1 MPNSLSSAPLNVVI
15 VFSGE
20 SLETLRQQGGT
31 GDWVLK
37 TNNFINVEYVLI
49 IRNLKKDLA
58 DKSDGYDHG
67 QAFILGKFQ
76 AIKPKEASDRKIIQ
90 ISEFVQLPH
99 QESFK
104 NAWAKLTSGQ
114 RNPIT
119 YKNSSE
125 VLEKI
130 KLNPDN
136 PEFKWQKMQQ
146 LEEEQVNLSLADIIN
161 EARQKIAQAANV
173 DASKVN
179 IQISF

>member
-1 MPNSLSSAPLNVVI
+1 MSTSSSLPKNIVI
-15 VFSGE
+15 IFSGE
-20 SLETLRQQGGT
+20 NLETIRQQGGT
-31 GDWVLK
+31 GDWILN

-49 IRNLKKDLA
+49 IRNLKNELA
-58 DKSDGYDHG
+58 DKSDGYEHG

-76 AIKPKEASDRKIIQ
+76 AIKPKATSDRKIIQ
-90 ISEFVQLPH
+90 ISEFIQLPH

-104 NAWAKLTSGQ
+104 NAWTKLTSGQ

-130 KLNPDN
+130 KLNLDN
-136 PEFKWQKMQQ
+136 PEFKWQKMQPA
-146 LEEEQVNLSLADIIN
+146 EEEINLSLADIIN
-161 EARQKIAQAANV
+161 EARNKIAKAANV
-173 DASKVN
+173 DKSKVN

>member
-1 MPNSLSSAPLNVVI
+1 MSTSSSLPKNIVI
-15 VFSGE
+15 IFSGE
-20 SLETLRQQGGT
+20 NLETIRQQGGT
-31 GDWVLK
+31 GDWILN

-49 IRNLKKDLA
+49 IRNLKNELA

-136 PEFKWQKMQQ
+136 PEFKWQKMQPA
-146 LEEEQVNLSLADIIN
+146 EEEINLSLADIIN
-161 EARQKIAQAANV
+161 EARNKIAKAANV
-173 DASKVN
+173 DKSKVN